1 MADGTDISFQWN
13 ESRSVIIRNKG
24 FGKDL
29 NRDIGKILASHMD
42 KYVPYDSNR
51 ASGNHLAN
59 SVRITPRENSVSITY
74 VKPYA
79 NYQYH
84 GSYTWNR
91 DLSVHNLATSYWDKM
106 CWSNE
111 SVAIMNEINAAR
123 KRHAK

>member
-1 MADGTDISFQWN
+1 MADGTDISFRWN

-42 KYVPYDSNR
+42 KYVPYDSKR
-51 ASGNHLAN
+51 TSGNHLAN

-74 VKPYA
+74 VRPYA